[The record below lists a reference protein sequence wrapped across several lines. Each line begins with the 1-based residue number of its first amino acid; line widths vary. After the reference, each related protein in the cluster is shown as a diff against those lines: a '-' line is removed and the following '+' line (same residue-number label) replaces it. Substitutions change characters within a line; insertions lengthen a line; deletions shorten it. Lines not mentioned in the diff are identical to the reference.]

1 MNTPTLW
8 LIRHGETD
16 WSISGQHTGRTDIP
30 LTENGGE
37 QARALKS
44 RLAGQA
50 FDQVLCSPLQ
60 RARETCELSGLG
72 AQAQMEPDL
81 MEWDY
86 GVYEGRTSAE
96 ILKAEPDWS
105 LWTSEVE
112 GGENAKQVRERVGRL
127 LDRLLAQQGTIAL
140 FAHGHILRS
149 LISMWMSND
158 VRLGENILLD
168 TASVSV
174 LGFQRKVRVLHKLN
188 T

>member
-16 WSISGQHTGRTDIP
+16 WTVSGQHTGRTDIP
-30 LTENGGE
+30 LTENGRE

-44 RLAGQA
+44 RLADQA
-50 FDQVLCSPLQ
+50 FDQVFCSPLQ
-60 RARETCELSGLG
+60 RARETCELAGFG
-72 AQAQMEPDL
+72 AQAQIEPDL

-86 GVYEGRTSAE
+86 GIYEGRTSAD
-96 ILKAEPDWS
+96 ILKVEPGWS
-105 LWTSEVE
+105 LWTSDIQN
-112 GGENAKQVRERVGRL
+112 GENAEQVRTRVGGL
-127 LDRLLAQQGTIAL
+127 LDRLLTQQGTIAL

-158 VRLGENILLD
+158 VRLGENIILD

-174 LGFQRKVRVLHKLN
+174 LGSQRGAQVLRKLN

>member
-16 WSISGQHTGRTDIP
+16 WTISGQHTGRTDIP
-30 LTENGGE
+30 LTENGRE

-44 RLAGQA
+44 RLADQT

-60 RARETCELSGLG
+60 RAHETCKLAGFGS
-72 AQAQMEPDL
+72 QAQIEPDL

-86 GVYEGRTSAE
+86 GVYEGRTSAD
-96 ILKAEPDWS
+96 ILKDEPGWS
-105 LWTSEVE
+105 LWTSDVQN
-112 GGENAKQVRERVGRL
+112 GETAEQVRIRVGRL

-149 LISMWMSND
+149 LISMRVIND
-158 VRLGENILLD
+158 VRLAENLLPH
-168 TASVSV
+168 TCYFYF
-174 LGFQRKVRVLHKLN
+174 LGFQRHAQF
-188 T
+188 

>member
-1 MNTPTLW
+1 MNTPRLW

-16 WSISGQHTGRTDIP
+16 WTISGQHTGRTDIP
-30 LTENGGE
+30 LTENGRE

-44 RLAGQA
+44 RLADQT
-50 FDQVLCSPLQ
+50 FDQVFCSPLQ
-60 RARETCELSGLG
+60 RAYETCELAGFGS
-72 AQAQMEPDL
+72 QVQIEPDL

-86 GVYEGRTSAE
+86 GVYEGRTSAD
-96 ILKAEPDWS
+96 ILKDEPGWS
-105 LWTSEVE
+105 LWTSDVQN
-112 GGENAKQVRERVGRL
+112 GETAEQVRIRVGRL

-149 LISMWMSND
+149 LISMWVSND

-168 TASVSV
+168 TASISV
-174 LGFQRKVRVLHKLN
+174 LGFQRNARVLRKLN

>member
-16 WSISGQHTGRTDIP
+16 WTVSGQHTGRTDIP
-30 LTENGGE
+30 LTENGRE
-37 QARALKS
+37 QARGLKS
-44 RLAGQA
+44 RLADQA
-50 FDQVLCSPLQ
+50 FDQVFCSPLQ
-60 RARETCELSGLG
+60 RARETCELAGFG

-86 GVYEGRTSAE
+86 GVYEGRTSAD

-105 LWTSEVE
+105 LWTSDLQN
-112 GGENAKQVRERVGRL
+112 GENAEQVRTRVGRL
-127 LDRLLAQQGTIAL
+127 LDRLLTQKGTIAL

-174 LGFQRKVRVLHKLN
+174 LGFQRNAQVLRKLN